1 MQLFMKRLKQ
11 NIREDDSENKT
22 EADAYDAL
30 RRSAIGSP
38 LSSARENAEEGDD
51 AMSFL
56 SEDSDIDALEQELAE
71 IVSPRQTTR

>member
-1 MQLFMKRLKQ
+1 MKLSLKRLKQ
-11 NIREDDSENKT
+11 DKREDDNDSKT

-30 RRSAIGSP
+30 KRSAIGSP
-38 LSSARENAEEGDD
+38 LSSAKENAEEGDD
-51 AMSFL
+51 IMSFL